1 MSVVDRLIRAVRAHV
16 NDWIAQR
23 QDPEKLL
30 ETAILEL
37 QDELVRLRQSVAQ
50 AIAVQKRTERQYHQA
65 QVSAEDWHKR
75 AQLALEKGDETLA
88 REALTRRK
96 PYLETARLFQEHL
109 QQQGAVVDRL
119 KQDLHTLESKIA
131 EAKAKKDLYIA
142 RARAAKTSEQLH
154 QVMNQLHPTGTG
166 AALERMENRVQQLEA
181 QAELAQWGGDAV
193 EREFQALESTE
204 EASVEEEL
212 TAIKTQLESQG
223 PRSQSEYDRELEELR
238 SRLNELGNG

>member
-1 MSVVDRLIRAVRAHV
+1 MSVVDRLFRAVRAQV
-16 NDWIAQR
+16 NDWIVQR

-37 QDELVRLRQSVAQ
+37 QDDMVRLRQSVAQ

-65 QVSAEDWHKR
+65 TVSAEDWHKR
-75 AQLALEKGDETLA
+75 AQLSLEKGDETLA

-109 QQQGAVVDRL
+109 QQQGDVVDRMRN
-119 KQDLHTLESKIA
+119 DLRTLEGKIA
-131 EAKAKKDLYIA
+131 EAKAKKELYIA

-154 QVMNQLHPTGTG
+154 QVMNQLNPRGTS
-166 AALERMENRVQQLEA
+166 AALERMENKVQELEA
-181 QAELAQWGGDAV
+181 QAQLSSEWGKDPV
-193 EREFQALESTE
+193 ENQFQALESGTE
-204 EASVEEEL
+204 TSVEEEL
-212 TAIKTQLESQG
+212 TAIKTQLKSQV

-238 SRLNELGNG
+238 SRLNEL